1 MDLIRKTGEWSVR
14 WKLDY
19 PSHQGEIVFQ
29 GSRSNQS
36 YQTLQPGQVS
46 CELTVVTGFSNEE
59 IVSDLDEC
67 FSDLVD
73 KSLSETDSKDSWRKL
88 IEEHEYRPS
97 FEEL

>member
-1 MDLIRKTGEWSVR
+1 M
-14 WKLDY
+14 
-19 PSHQGEIVFQ
+19 
-29 GSRSNQS
+29 
-36 YQTLQPGQVS
+36 
-46 CELTVVTGFSNEE
+46 VTGFSNEE